1 MTLDE
6 LVQLSNALGDPAL
19 DAAILGEGNT
29 SMACDADTFWV
40 KASGS
45 ELRHAEARHFVRV
58 RRADLLAML
67 DTGPASDATV
77 LECLHGAKVD
87 PDGPRPSTEAFLHAV
102 CLDLPGV
109 SVVGH
114 THPTAVN
121 ALTCARDFDRVVRL
135 RVFPDHIVLCGP
147 APAVVP
153 YVDPGLPLARVV
165 REHLQAFAAEHGAAP
180 REVFMQGHGYI
191 ALGDS
196 PRRVLDTTRMAIKAA
211 RIMVGT
217 AAFGGPQGLPPEHIA
232 RIHGRE
238 DEHYRQRV
246 IEGR

>member
-1 MTLDE
+1 
-6 LVQLSNALGDPAL
+6 
-19 DAAILGEGNT
+19 
-29 SMACDADTFWV
+29 
-40 KASGS
+40 
-45 ELRHAEARHFVRV
+45 LRHAEARHFVRV

-67 DTGPASDATV
+67 DAGPVPDDAV
-77 LECLHGAKVD
+77 LACLRGAQVEAE
-87 PDGPRPSTEAFLHAV
+87 GPRPSTEAFLHAA
-102 CLDLPGV
+102 CLELPGV
-109 SVVGH
+109 SVVAH

-121 ALTCARDFDRVVRL
+121 AFTCAREFERVVRL

-153 YVDPGLPLARVV
+153 YVDPGLPLARAV
-165 REHLQAFAAEHGAAP
+165 REHVQAFVAAHGSPP
-180 REVFMQGHGYI
+180 REVFLQNHGYL

-211 RIMVGT
+211 RIMAGT
-217 AAFGGPQGLPPEHIA
+217 TAFGGPQGLPPEHIA